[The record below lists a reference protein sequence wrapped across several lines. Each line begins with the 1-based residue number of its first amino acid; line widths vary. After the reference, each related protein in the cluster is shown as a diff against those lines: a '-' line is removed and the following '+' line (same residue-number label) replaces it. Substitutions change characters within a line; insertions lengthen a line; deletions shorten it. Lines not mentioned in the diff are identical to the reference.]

1 MIRTNSELFAA
12 AHQIAKQNRDQFASY
27 REAFSAALNAAW
39 KEARKGAQ
47 KDAGR
52 ATPYCKLWEKDV
64 RKRLYINRSVALLRD
79 LCDAE
84 ITYHKT
90 GTYSSIEINGIQFSN
105 RRGSAVIESVRRSY
119 FDLVAREWHF
129 DEDVPNHIREKIA
142 A

>member
-12 AHQIAKQNRDQFASY
+12 AHQIARDNRASFSSY
-27 REAFSAALNAAW
+27 REAFSAALKAAW
-39 KEARKGAQ
+39 KEARKPAH

-84 ITYHKT
+84 ISYHKT

-105 RRGSAVIESVRRSY
+105 RRGSTVIEAVRRSY
-119 FDLVAREWHF
+119 FDLVALEWNF
-129 DEDVPNHIREKIA
+129 DEDVPEHIREKIA

>member
-12 AHQIAKQNRDQFASY
+12 AHQIARDNRANFASY
-27 REAFSAALNAAW
+27 REAFSAALKAAW
-39 KEARKGAQ
+39 KEARKPAH

-84 ITYHKT
+84 ISYHKT

-105 RRGSAVIESVRRSY
+105 RYGSTVIEAVRRSY
-119 FDLVAREWHF
+119 FDLVALEWNF
-129 DEDVPNHIREKIA
+129 DEDVPEHIREKIA

>member
-12 AHQIAKQNRDQFASY
+12 AHQIARDNRASFSSY
-27 REAFSAALNAAW
+27 REAFSAALKTAW
-39 KEARKGAQ
+39 KEARKPARR
-47 KDAGR
+47 DAGR
-52 ATPYCKLWEKDV
+52 ATPYCKFWEKDV

-84 ITYHKT
+84 ISYHKT

-105 RRGSAVIESVRRSY
+105 RRGSTVIEAVRRSY
-119 FDLVAREWHF
+119 FDLVALEWNF
-129 DEDVPNHIREKIA
+129 DEDVPEHIREKIA